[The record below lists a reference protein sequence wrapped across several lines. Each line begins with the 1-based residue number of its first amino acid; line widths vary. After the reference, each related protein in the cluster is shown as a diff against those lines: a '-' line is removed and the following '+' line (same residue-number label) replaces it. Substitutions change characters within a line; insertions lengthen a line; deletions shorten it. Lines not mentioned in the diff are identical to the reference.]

1 MTSLVP
7 AIKGRAYQERQTKE
21 DPAKCHKKVIL
32 VYMVQEP
39 RSISQCIKNANTNQ
53 NKAKNV
59 ATSLWVELRAAS
71 GKKDFTM
78 TQGLVLQ
85 TTRAQPI

>member
-1 MTSLVP
+1 MSQESHLS
-7 AIKGRAYQERQTKE
+7 IHGSRAKIYITM
-21 DPAKCHKKVIL
+21 H
-32 VYMVQEP
+32 
-39 RSISQCIKNANTNQ
+39 KNANTNQ